1 MKIEVLLTDKVEK
14 IDNFENNRKLFEANK
29 FEAKKNQMFYMSS
42 NNTTEETTTLIVGT
56 DGCKS
61 EYDFVDLG
69 ASIGKKLNNDCDL
82 KLTAISENLNMNLIE
97 FGIILSTYRF
107 ENFKSK
113 KSAEINVNILD
124 SEFSTEIENKV
135 NSIFWVR
142 DMVNFPALTKS
153 PEFFQQ
159 KVEELIDGLNID
171 FKSHNEEWIKE
182 NNMGGVIGVSQGSE
196 RSPKFLIGEYNT
208 KAKKQISLIGSNDKK
223 GKQALLNLI
232 HETKNKNLKFM
243 QADLSSIKDIKL
255 LAKKLI
261 NEKLDILI
269 NNAGALYYSRN
280 ESVDKIE
287 KTFAL
292 NHLSYFALT
301 NLLLKYKVI
310 KNGGRIINVASGA
323 HRGVNIDFN
332 NLEMSNN
339 YNGWICYKKSKL
351 CNILFTK
358 KLSDLI
364 SKKNITVNCLHP
376 GFVKTEFGKNNRGIV
391 GLVIKFLMNFF
402 AITVEEG
409 AKTIIHLANNQ
420 DLKNITGKYFYKSKI
435 NQPSQFAENKSSAD
449 QLWDVSVKILKS
461 KDLTL

>member
-14 IDNFENNRKLFEANK
+14 IDNYENNLKLFEANK

-42 NNTTEETTTLIVGT
+42 NNTNEEATTLIVGT

-82 KLTAISENLNMNLIE
+82 RLTAISENLNMNLIE
-97 FGIILSTYRF
+97 FGITLSTYRF

-113 KSAEINVNILD
+113 KSGEIKVNILD

-208 KAKKQISLIGSNDKK
+208 KAKKQISLIGKGVLFDSGGLSLKSPSGMETMKTDMAGAATAWGIIALVAKEGLDIGLKVYTPIVENMPSGSAIRPGDILNMRNGKTIEVMNTDAEGRLIMADALAYASESKPDVICDVATLTGAAYVALGVEIGAVFSNDKVTLESFLNANNDGFENYHPLPLEQSYK
-223 GKQALLNLI
+223 SLIKSNIADMKNSGGRFGGAITAALLLEEFVDDLNWI
-232 HETKNKNLKFM
+232 HLDI
-243 QADLSSIKDIKL
+243 AGPARSRSSSSIYPEGGTGFGVL
-255 LAKKLI
+255 
-261 NEKLDILI
+261 
-269 NNAGALYYSRN
+269 G
-280 ESVDKIE
+280 
-287 KTFAL
+287 
-292 NHLSYFALT
+292 YFNFLT
-301 NLLLKYKVI
+301 
-310 KNGGRIINVASGA
+310 G
-323 HRGVNIDFN
+323 
-332 NLEMSNN
+332 E
-339 YNGWICYKKSKL
+339 
-351 CNILFTK
+351 
-358 KLSDLI
+358 
-364 SKKNITVNCLHP
+364 
-376 GFVKTEFGKNNRGIV
+376 
-391 GLVIKFLMNFF
+391 
-402 AITVEEG
+402 
-409 AKTIIHLANNQ
+409 ANN
-420 DLKNITGKYFYKSKI
+420 
-435 NQPSQFAENKSSAD
+435 
-449 QLWDVSVKILKS
+449 
-461 KDLTL
+461 